1 MPRKN
6 VGASEQKNERGRV
19 HDEGCFFCTTA
30 LPLLERLWPEA
41 TRDHFRNSR
50 VEFLK
55 GLRSLLDD
63 RIAHLSQQER
73 RGTKVTVE

>member
-1 MPRKN
+1 MDEKTETPEPRTL
-6 VGASEQKNERGRV
+6 AP
-19 HDEGCFFCTTA
+19 GCFFCDTA
-30 LPLLERLWPEA
+30 MPMLENLVSEA

-63 RIAHLSQQER
+63 RIAHLSREESK
-73 RGTKVTVE
+73 GTHVNVE

>member
-1 MPRKN
+1 MEEKT
-6 VGASEQKNERGRV
+6 ATHSHQEQ
-19 HDEGCFFCTTA
+19 GCFFCTTA
-30 LPLLERLWPEA
+30 LPMIERLWPEA

-63 RIAHLSQQER
+63 RIAHLSRKEQK
-73 RGTKVTVE
+73 GTHVAVE